1 MHIYPCDAIL
11 DVWAKHPFVAI
22 FCGRKKTKQNNT
34 KQRETNKEGKKK
46 KKHKSMLV
54 NKKNRTK
61 TMPTSVNAHDLVID
75 LMGT

>member
-22 FCGRKKTKQNNT
+22 FCRRKKQNKT
-34 KQRETNKEGKKK
+34 IRNKERQTKREKR

-54 NKKNRTK
+54 NKKNKTK
-61 TMPTSVNAHDLVID
+61 TTPTSVNAHDLVID
-75 LMGT
+75 LDGT